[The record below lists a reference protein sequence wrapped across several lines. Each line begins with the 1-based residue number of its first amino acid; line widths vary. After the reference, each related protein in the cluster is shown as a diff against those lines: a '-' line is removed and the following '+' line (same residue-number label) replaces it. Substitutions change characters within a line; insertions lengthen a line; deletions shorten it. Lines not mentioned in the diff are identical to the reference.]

1 MSASDSYLQSLYTA
15 AGVRSVRKHGYIT
28 RERLRFA
35 ITIGEI
41 VADFAVCTVATWVVC
56 VSHVHLLRDLHAAY
70 RSSTLSA
77 GMLCGLFVVLL
88 SLRERVYGGSGGLL
102 QVRETERVLRVS
114 TVSVLLLLATDMC
127 LKLNIPLIGI
137 LLAFGLLPLSLL
149 LEKKLLASI
158 LRLLYRHSIGIE
170 RAVVYGDLD
179 TARHVAST
187 LQQSP
192 RLALCPVSVV
202 AGNVATDITTL
213 PEFGY
218 RGSGTIPLQRGPLS
232 SLLLQSLRCDLLIVA
247 LPHLS
252 KDVLQELSVVAKQAK
267 CVVALL
273 SVLPEAEMYTAA
285 SIDIDGMVAVAL
297 ADAPERLSYR
307 VTKRFVDIILSSLL
321 LVILSPLMLAVAVS
335 IRLNSKG
342 PAFFM
347 QDRVGRNGELFKIL
361 KFRSMYT
368 SAPRYERSPATA
380 TDPRITGIGRLL
392 RRASLDELPQ
402 LINVLLG
409 DMSLVGPRPEMPFVV
424 EEHSRRSR
432 QRVKVLPGITG
443 LWQLSADRSFP
454 IHQNIQYDLYYIRNR
469 NIFMDLAILFHTLFF
484 AIGGGI

>member
-15 AGVRSVRKHGYIT
+15 AGARSVAKRGLIT

-35 ITIGEI
+35 ITVAEI
-41 VADFAVCTVATWVVC
+41 TSDLVACTAATWVAC
-56 VSHVHLLRDLHAAY
+56 VFHGHISQTAHAY

-77 GMLCGLFVVLL
+77 GMLCGFFVVLL
-88 SLRERVYGGSGGLL
+88 SLREHTYGGSGGLL
-102 QVRETERVLRVS
+102 QIRETERVLRVS
-114 TVSVLLLLATDMC
+114 MLSLLLLLAADIC
-127 LKLNIPLIGI
+127 LKLDLPGLGI
-137 LLAFGLLPLSLL
+137 LLAFGVLPLSLL
-149 LEKKLLASI
+149 IEKKFFASV
-158 LRLLYRHSIGIE
+158 LRFLYRRNIGVE

-179 TARHVAST
+179 AARHVAST
-187 LQQSP
+187 LKQSP
-192 RLALCPVSVV
+192 RLALRPVSVV
-202 AGNVATDITTL
+202 AEEEATDLTALI
-213 PEFGY
+213 EFGY
-218 RGSGTIPLQRGPLS
+218 RGSGTIPLQRGPLN

-252 KDVLQELSVVAKQAK
+252 PDELRELSVAAKQAK
-267 CVVALL
+267 CAIVLL
-273 SVLPEAEMYTAA
+273 SVLPEAETYTAA
-285 SIDIDGMVAVAL
+285 PIDIDGMVAMPL
-297 ADAPERLSYR
+297 ADAPERWSYR
-307 VTKRFVDIILSSLL
+307 VAKRLVDIILSGLL
-321 LVILSPLMLAVAVS
+321 LAILSPLMLVVAAL
-335 IRLNSKG
+335 IRLNSQG

-368 SAPRYERSPATA
+368 SAPNYERSPATA
-380 TDPRITGIGRLL
+380 SDPRITKIGRLL

-402 LINVLLG
+402 LINVLMG

-424 EEHSRRSR
+424 EEHSQRSR

-469 NIFMDLAILFHTLFF
+469 NIFMDMAILFHTLFF
-484 AIGGGI
+484 AVGGGI

>member
-15 AGVRSVRKHGYIT
+15 AGTRSIRKHGLIT

-35 ITIGEI
+35 ITVAEI
-41 VADFAVCTVATWVVC
+41 VSDLAACTAATWVAC
-56 VSHVHLLRDLHAAY
+56 AFHGHILREAHAY

-88 SLRERVYGGSGGLL
+88 SLRERTYGGSGGLL
-102 QVRETERVLRVS
+102 HIRETERVLRAS
-114 TVSVLLLLATDMC
+114 TLSLFLLLAADIC
-127 LKLNIPLIGI
+127 LKLGLPGIGI
-137 LLAFGLLPLSLL
+137 LLAFGMLPLSLL
-149 LEKKLLASI
+149 IEKKLFASL
-158 LRLLYRHSIGIE
+158 LRFLYRRNVGIE

-179 TARHVAST
+179 AARHVAST

-192 RLALCPVSVV
+192 RLALHPVGVIV
-202 AGNVATDITTL
+202 EDETADITALT
-213 PEFGY
+213 EFGY
-218 RGSGTIPLQRGPLS
+218 RGSGTIPARHGPLN

-247 LPHLS
+247 LPHIS
-252 KDVLQELSVVAKQAK
+252 KEQLRELSVTAKQAK
-267 CVVALL
+267 CAVALL
-273 SVLPEAEMYTAA
+273 SVLREAEASAA
-285 SIDIDGMVAVAL
+285 SPIDIDGMAAVPL
-297 ADAPERLSYR
+297 ADAPERWSYR
-307 VTKRFVDIILSSLL
+307 VAKRLVD
-321 LVILSPLMLAVAVS
+321 VILSGLLLILFSSLMLVIVAL

-347 QDRVGRNGELFKIL
+347 QDRVGCNGELFKIL

-368 SAPRYERSPATA
+368 SAPRYERSPAT
-380 TDPRITGIGRLL
+380 TSDPRITIIGRLL
-392 RRASLDELPQ
+392 RRTSLDELPQ

-424 EEHSRRSR
+424 EEHSQRSR
-432 QRVKVLPGITG
+432 QRVKVLPGVTG

-484 AIGGGI
+484 AVGGGI